1 MSANFTQVSGP
12 GGRVQTFDQG
22 ALGPTLNTATNT
34 FIWNPA
40 SLKGQ
45 LDGGDFI
52 YAKRVKFRTWGTMTS
67 AADTTAR
74 PIPPNWE
81 QLAQIMGSVRVFSQ
95 FMGEM
100 LPKSLNS
107 VPLLANHDMYFVN
120 GFRPITRKR
129 GQTMKS
135 TSTSTTSVE
144 YVFEA
149 PFEREYLTRGI
160 DSVPWLP
167 FLEGGIF
174 EVDLRAAA
182 TLSEYGVTMT
192 GNWNQTCT
200 VDWYCDKQAQI
211 PSPVQSRLYRV
222 STTGPEYVLK
232 SVGSPQGLDGVASG
246 CRLAVL
252 SWLMKGAT
260 ASESESPSTYDN
272 GFYSIFGA
280 TGGLQLGTNG
290 LTRLDVPFRTQ
301 VSVDDVSAWFES
313 FISDV
318 GPLRMIENMNVLAY
332 NNTTPGTGLVT
343 DDGSNDM
350 AGWPYAM
357 DPRLTMNPGTGS
369 LGGENVVIDGQSL
382 IRNAANFFPLVWPGH
397 GDKISDFQKVNGDL
411 SFTATLTDPP
421 QSSILNLFR
430 SDEICSYTMAKI
442 YDIMARMGLPHK
454 DTGGAYTVVPKY
466 GDGKRADATT
476 RWGLPLKIVQA
487 GPGQ

>member
-12 GGRVQTFDQG
+12 GGRVQSFSQG
-22 ALGPTLNTATNT
+22 TLGNLNTSTQT

-52 YAKRVKFRTWGTMTS
+52 YAKRVKFRTWGTIT
-67 AADTTAR
+67 APADTNLR
-74 PIPPNWE
+74 PLPPNWE
-81 QLAQIMGSVRVFSQ
+81 QLAQIMGQVRVFSQ
-95 FMGEM
+95 FLGEM

-107 VPLLANHDMYFVN
+107 VPLLSNHDMYFVN

-129 GQTMKS
+129 GQTMRS
-135 TSTSTTSVE
+135 TSTAE
-144 YVFEA
+144 YPCEFVFEA

-160 DSVPWLP
+160 DSIPWLP

-174 EVDLRAAA
+174 EVDLRPSAV
-182 TLSEYGVTMT
+182 LSEYGATMT
-192 GNWNQTCT
+192 GNWQQTCT

-222 STTGPEYVLK
+222 TTTGPEYVLK
-232 SVGSPQGLDGVASG
+232 SVGSPQGLDGVQAG

-260 ASESESPSTYDN
+260 ASEGESPTVYDN
-272 GFYSIFGA
+272 GFYSVFGA
-280 TGGLQLGTNG
+280 AGGLQLATNG

-313 FISDV
+313 FLSDV
-318 GPLRMIENMNVLAY
+318 GPLRMIENMNVTSY
-332 NNTTPGTGLVT
+332 NFTTGGTAT
-343 DDGSNDM
+343 DDGWNDI

-357 DPRLTMNPGTGS
+357 DPRLTQNPGTGT
-369 LGGENVVIDGQSL
+369 LGGDVVVNGQSL
-382 IRNAANFFPLVWPGH
+382 IRDSANFFPLIWPGH

-411 SFTATLTDPP
+411 SFTATLDDPP
-421 QSSILNLFR
+421 SSAILNLFR
-430 SDEICSYTMAKI
+430 SDEVCAYTMAKI
-442 YDIMARMGLPHK
+442 YDIMARMGLPHV
-454 DTGGAYTVVPKY
+454 DTGGAYIVVPKY
-466 GDGKRADATT
+466 GEGKRADSTT
-476 RWGLPLKIVQA
+476 RWGLPLKIIQKP
-487 GPGQ
+487 PGS